1 MMTARMMR
9 TVMTGMALI
18 DNEDGNNDNDEDNE
32 SVIDN
37 DEANELDAELDLES
51 RIIKTLS
58 FCIGLCY

>member
-37 DEANELDAELDLES
+37 DEADELDAELDLES
-51 RIIKTLS
+51 QTLS